1 MIKEGI
7 KNMNIKKNAETY
19 RKIRSKRKLSRL
31 VVTGLCAAG
40 FLVPITSF
48 AATPDENKIQYGRH
62 ITDADAVTGKTD
74 IIFGKEE
81 TIDVF
86 SPEGAA
92 IALALDNK
100 ETDVALS
107 SEGGTLTLKAAA
119 EGTNIYLCH
128 RD

>member
-86 SPEGAA
+86 SPEGLPSPLLW
-92 IALALDNK
+92 IIK
-100 ETDVALS
+100 
-107 SEGGTLTLKAAA
+107 KPM
-119 EGTNIYLCH
+119 
-128 RD
+128 